1 MEDVISVTEFIIN
14 RLKKAGF
21 MIQRYNSVTSKSIY
35 LLLDFGVCN
44 SIRISDHKAKKNN
57 AFKYNVIQ
65 GFKGIHCS
73 HTPNG
78 RHLYYYGFEN
88 KEIMIKKIISS
99 REAKIAH
106 LGPLAY
112 AHLLDECLK
121 ESNRHAKVEDGWEIL

>member
-1 MEDVISVTEFIIN
+1 MEDIISVTEFIIT
-14 RLKKAGF
+14 RLKKAGL

-73 HTPNG
+73 HSPNG
-78 RHLYYYGFEN
+78 LHRYYYGFEK
-88 KEIMIKKIISS
+88 KETMIKKIISS
-99 REAKIAH
+99 REAKIAR
-106 LGPLAY
+106 LGPIGY

-121 ESNRHAKVEDGWEIL
+121 ESNRFAKGEDDWEIL